1 MTYVLRVAAP
11 LLLTIALVS
20 AGGCEFEVGGAKD
33 DPLVAEIVDVKVEP
47 NPVAVGDT
55 TTFTCVIE
63 NARSDDLRFA
73 WFLPGIGNYA
83 YTEVN
88 HFRWLAPEEPGT
100 FQLKVKVRGS
110 GRTNQA
116 GFRVMVVSQDTSSP
130 ANDKNNH
137 EDY

>member
-55 TTFTCVIE
+55 ATFTCVIE
-63 NARSDDLRFA
+63 NARSDEITFA
-73 WFLPGIGNYA
+73 WFLPGIGNSPNTKVNRLRWVP
-83 YTEVN
+83 TEVT
-88 HFRWLAPEEPGT
+88 T
-100 FQLKVKVRGS
+100 FQLTVEVRGPGRSDQS
-110 GRTNQA
+110 GS
-116 GFRVMVVSQDTSSP
+116 RVMVVPQDTSSS
-130 ANDKNNH
+130 ANEKQP
-137 EDY
+137 

>member
-33 DPLVAEIVDVKVEP
+33 DPEVAEIVDVKVEP

-55 TTFTCVIE
+55 ATFTCVIE
-63 NARSDDLRFA
+63 NARSDELTFA
-73 WFLPGIGNYA
+73 WFLPGIGNSPH
-83 YTEVN
+83 TEVN
-88 HFRWLAPEEPGT
+88 RFRWVPAEMGT
-100 FQLKVKVRGS
+100 FQLSVVVTGR

-116 GFRVMVVSQDTSSP
+116 GFHVTVVLPDTSSS
-130 ANDKNNH
+130 ANDKSDH
-137 EDY
+137 EDH